1 MEECHVDKFL
11 QFTQINDSMTQSSIS
26 QIIVGV
32 IVVLQFI
39 SCNDKSE
46 KTKAKNIPPLEMDVF
61 VQETIKNRLEEAS
74 VANKLDDSTGLYA
87 IPVLNYYYEEN
98 EYRPIWSSREK
109 WQLSADSLMGY
120 LQQCELDGLFKDD
133 YQFALLQTLK
143 KQLDDDSLN
152 RKDAEQW
159 AMVDI
164 LFTDAFV
171 HLIQDLK
178 QGRLQSDSLC
188 WINNKTQQKTFFKD
202 YLDKIKAGQ
211 SLYGIVQSLQPTH
224 TAYLALKKGAAAFL
238 QGMDKKKY
246 TYLSY
251 PSKDSIG
258 FLKTLITRLNESGME
273 VVPIT
278 EMDTAK
284 LRWFIST
291 YQQTKGLK
299 PTGKLSVS
307 LVNFLNNTDQEKFK
321 RIAITLDRY
330 KQLPEQMPEKYI
342 WVNLPSYYLR
352 VWERDTLQMESKII
366 IGKPNTPTPDIYSE
380 ISDLVIYPTWTV
392 PNSIILKE
400 ILPGLKSNP
409 DYLTKKGLGLYDNN
423 GDTVN
428 PRGVNWA
435 KYSKGIPY
443 FVRQNSGDNNALGV
457 IKFNFNNPYDVYLH
471 DTNQRYLFKN
481 QSRSLSHG
489 CVRVQDW
496 KKLAFYIVRNDSI
509 QSVLPASIKL
519 RTDSIM
525 SWIAQKEKH
534 RVVLN
539 ERIPVFIRYF
549 GCEAVNGSI
558 LFYEDIY
565 NRDKVLR
572 EKYFALK

>member
-87 IPVLNYYYEEN
+87 MQVLNYYYEEN

-171 HLIQDLK
+171 HLLQDLK

>member
-1 MEECHVDKFL
+1 MEECHVEKFL
-11 QFTQINDSMTQSSIS
+11 QFTQINDSMTHSSIS

-61 VQETIKNRLEEAS
+61 VQEIIKNKLEEAS
-74 VANKLDDSTGLYA
+74 AANKLDDSTGLYA
-87 IPVLNYYYEEN
+87 MQVLNYYYEEN
-98 EYRPIWSSREK
+98 DYSPIWSSKGK

-120 LQQCELDGLFKDD
+120 LQQCETDGLFKDD
-133 YQFALLQTLK
+133 YQFAELQTLK
-143 KQLDDDSLN
+143 KLLDDDSLN

-159 AMVDI
+159 ARVDI

-171 HLIQDLK
+171 HLLQDLK
-178 QGRLQSDSLC
+178 QGRLQPDSLC
-188 WINNKTQQKTFFKD
+188 WINNKTQQETFFKD
-202 YLDKIKAGQ
+202 YLDKIKTGQ

-238 QGMDKKKY
+238 QGMDKNKY

-251 PSKDSIG
+251 PSNDSIG
-258 FLKTLITRLNESGME
+258 FLKTLVTRLNESGME
-273 VVPIT
+273 AGTIS
-278 EMDTAK
+278 EMDTTK
-284 LRWFIST
+284 LRWLIST

-299 PTGKLSVS
+299 PTGKLSAS

-400 ILPGLKSNP
+400 ILPALKRNP

-428 PRGVNWA
+428 PRSVNWT

-457 IKFNFNNPYDVYLH
+457 IKFNFNNPFDVYLH

-509 QSVLPASIKL
+509 QSALPDSLKL

-525 SWIAQKEKH
+525 SWLAQKEKH
-534 RVVLN
+534 RVFIKQ
-539 ERIPVFIRYF
+539 RIPVFIRYF